1 MLWHL
6 LPIKY
11 ACVSDMK
18 FPSVGS
24 IFHPNGFDNEPYYV
38 SSSSGSPPKGNILVI
53 HPTASIQFPNIITK
67 HFSCANCPL
76 LTLVMGGRN
85 IKYLFDLHPQIVN
98 QSWDAFSCW
107 KGIFVSMNIILYWW
121 LLLLPLLS
129 LAPILKKKVY
139 GPFLCVWWVNLNE
152 WDDGGKRIVIT
163 SQNSTRLP
171 THCKNDL

>member
-1 MLWHL
+1 
-6 LPIKY
+6 
-11 ACVSDMK
+11 MK

-38 SSSSGSPPKGNILVI
+38 SSFSGSPPKGNILVI
-53 HPTASIQFPNIITK
+53 HPTASIQFPSIITK

-76 LTLVMGGRN
+76 LTRVRGGRN

-98 QSWDAFSCW
+98 QSWCILML
-107 KGIFVSMNIILYWW
+107 KGHFCFHEYNLILTFITTTFITG
-121 LLLLPLLS
+121 S
-129 LAPILKKKVY
+129 HFKMFM
-139 GPFLCVWWVNLNE
+139 GRFFCVWWVNLNE

-171 THCKNDL
+171 TRCKNEF